1 MKKLFLMTLLILGS
15 GARAKNLVVETT
27 SISPICVYVDGINEL
42 CVTAQESKSM
52 PVQERHGMMAVNKQG
67 TATSNFY
74 ELNVPED
81 VETIVVDA
89 KEEEGT
95 ISLTTKNPKVK
106 LIEEER

>member
-15 GARAKNLVVETT
+15 RAQAKSLVVETT
-27 SISPICVYVDGINEL
+27 SITPICVYVDGINEL
-42 CVTAQESKSM
+42 CVTAKESKSM
-52 PVQERHGMMAVNKQG
+52 PVQERHDMMAVNKQG

-74 ELNVPED
+74 ELDVPED

>member
-15 GARAKNLVVETT
+15 GSQATSLVVETT
-27 SISPICVYVDGINEL
+27 STSPICVYVDGINEL

-52 PVQERHGMMAVNKQG
+52 PVQARHTMMAVNKQG
-67 TATSNFY
+67 TATSSFY
-74 ELNVPED
+74 DLDVPED
-81 VETIVVDA
+81 VESIVVDV
-89 KEEEGT
+89 EEEGGT